1 MSESQIP
8 MRTNSLA
15 SSVQG
20 SGVVLPAGAGDFGLS
35 ASVTR
40 SSIVSFLERV
50 FSFPAMLATFLV
62 GGVFMSG
69 RRFLVDPDMW
79 WHVKVG
85 EGILATY
92 RFPTT
97 DPYSFTVHGQP
108 WLAYEWLGEVA
119 FAAVQRIGGLRGLD
133 ALLIILGSAVM
144 LAIYAFTTLRT
155 GNSKAGFAASAI
167 LLILAAPSFSL
178 RPQMFGYLFLV
189 LTLIALELFR
199 QGKRGALWFLPLLML
214 IWVNT
219 HGSWIIGLGAILVY
233 WVCGLFELH
242 VGGLE
247 SQRWSTDERTRIS
260 FAFLLCLCALPLTP
274 YGTRLAMSPF
284 EFASSLPLNVTQ
296 ILEWQPMPFNLPGG
310 KIFLALL
317 LGFFVMQ
324 VAFRFSWRL
333 AELGLFLFGT
343 VMACLHIRFLLVFVP
358 FFAPILAMIFAQWM
372 PVYDRRKDRY
382 VLNAALMAGILAAMV
397 HYFPSQSGLEKI
409 VAEHWPVDAVN
420 YLKAREVPGPMYN
433 AYFFGGYL
441 VWAREPEHKVFIDG
455 RGDVYERSGVFHDYL
470 QIAKLQPGALGVLG
484 SYGIKSC
491 LIEKDAPLGTALSAS
506 GDWTRTYADNVA
518 ALYVR
523 TAKPISASGNRQE

>member
-1 MSESQIP
+1 MSESQVP
-8 MRTNSLA
+8 MQNAGLA
-15 SSVQG
+15 G
-20 SGVVLPAGAGDFGLS
+20 TRAGRIALPAGAGEFAPVHSS
-35 ASVTR
+35 ARSVLFST
-40 SSIVSFLERV
+40 LERI
-50 FSFPAMLATFLV
+50 FSFPAMLAAFLV
-62 GGVFMSG
+62 GGVFVSG

-79 WHVKVG
+79 WHLKVG
-85 EGILATY
+85 ESIFATH

-119 FAAVQRIGGLRGLD
+119 LAAVQRIGGLRGLD

-199 QGKRGALWFLPLLML
+199 QGKRAALWCLPVLML
-214 IWVNT
+214 LWVNT
-219 HGSWIIGLGAILVY
+219 HGSWIIGLGAIFIY
-233 WVCGLFELH
+233 WVCGLVEFR

-247 SQRWSTDERTRIS
+247 SQRWSAGERKRIS
-260 FAFLLCLCALPLTP
+260 FAFLMCLCVLPLTP

-324 VAFRFSWRL
+324 VAFQFSWRL

-343 VMACLHIRFLLVFVP
+343 MMACLHIRFLLVFVP
-358 FFAPILAMIFAQWM
+358 FFAPILAVMIARWM
-372 PVYDRRKDRY
+372 KGYDRRKDRF
-382 VLNAALMAGILAAMV
+382 VLNAVLMAGILLAVV
-397 HYFPSQSGLEKI
+397 HYFPAQTEMQKI
-409 VAEHWPVDAVN
+409 VAEHWPVGAVN
-420 YLKAREVPGPMYN
+420 YMSDHEVPGPLYN
-433 AYFFGGYL
+433 AYLFGGYL
-441 VWAREPEHKVFIDG
+441 VWARGPEHKVFIDG
-455 RGDVYERSGVFHDYL
+455 RADVYERGGIFQDYL
-470 QIAKLQPGALGVLG
+470 RISRVQSGALDVLR
-484 SYGIKSC
+484 SYGIRSC
-491 LIEKDAPLGTALSAS
+491 LIERDEALGTLLSATPEWKRVYVDS
-506 GDWTRTYADNVA
+506 TA

-523 TAKPISASGNRQE
+523 GQDSARSAAD